1 MSSRKI
7 LITGGAGF
15 IGAHAARRFL
25 ADGWQVGILDDFNDF
40 YDPAIKEDNV
50 AQLRGAVE
58 IFRGDIRDTGTVE
71 RTMNA
76 GWDTVLHL
84 AARAGVRPSILDP
97 GLYIETNVTGT
108 FNVLEAARRADV
120 RRFLFA
126 SSSSVYGAEAQT
138 PFRES
143 AALVRTLSPYAATKI
158 AGEQLC
164 SNYAHLHGMRVISL
178 RFFTVYGP
186 GQRTDLAIH
195 KFTRSLF
202 EGLPIDQ
209 YGEGRTRR
217 DYTYVDDIVQGLRA
231 AADYEGPAYEIF
243 NLGGSHTVSLSE
255 LIKKLEVAT
264 GREAIVRLC
273 PEQPGDMPA
282 TWADITKA
290 RDLLGY
296 SPDTTIDDGLAKFVH
311 WYQAARAT

>member
-7 LITGGAGF
+7 LLTGGAGF

-50 AQLRGAVE
+50 AQLRGAAE

-71 RTMNA
+71 LAMNA

-108 FNVLEAARRADV
+108 FNVLEAARRAGV

-138 PFRES
+138 PFHES

-164 SNYAHLHGMRVISL
+164 SNYAHLHGMRVVSL

-209 YGEGRTRR
+209 YGEGQTRR
-217 DYTYVDDIVQGLRA
+217 DYTYVDDIVQGVRA
-231 AADYEGPAYEIF
+231 AADYEGPAYEVF

-311 WYQAARAT
+311 WYQAARTT

>member
-7 LITGGAGF
+7 LLTGGAGF

-50 AQLRGAVE
+50 AQLRGAAE

-71 RTMNA
+71 LAMNA

-108 FNVLEAARRADV
+108 FNVLEAARRAGV

-138 PFRES
+138 PFHES

-164 SNYAHLHGMRVISL
+164 SNYAHLHGMRVVSL

-209 YGEGRTRR
+209 FGEGQTRR
-217 DYTYVDDIVQGLRA
+217 DYTYVDDIVQGVRA
-231 AADYEGPAYEIF
+231 AADYEGPAYEVF

-311 WYQAARAT
+311 WYQAARTT

>member
-15 IGAHAARRFL
+15 IGTHAARRFL

-71 RTMNA
+71 RTMSG

-108 FNVLEAARRADV
+108 FNVLEAARRAGV

-209 YGEGRTRR
+209 YGEGQTRR
-217 DYTYVDDIVQGLRA
+217 DYTYVDDIVQGVRA
-231 AADYEGPAYEIF
+231 AADYEGPAYEVF

-296 SPDTTIDDGLAKFVH
+296 SPDTTIDEGLAKFVH
-311 WYQAARAT
+311 WFQTVRTR

>member
-1 MSSRKI
+1 MSLRKI

-50 AQLRGAVE
+50 AQLRGAAE

-71 RTMNA
+71 RAMDA
-76 GWDTVLHL
+76 RWDTVLHL

-108 FNVLEAARRADV
+108 FNVLEAARRAGV
-120 RRFLFA
+120 RGFLFA

-164 SNYAHLHGMRVISL
+164 SSYAHLHGMRVVSL

-209 YGEGRTRR
+209 YGEGQTRR
-217 DYTYVDDIVQGLRA
+217 DYTYVDDIVQGVRA
-231 AADYEGPAYEIF
+231 AADYEGPAYEVF
-243 NLGGSHTVSLSE
+243 NLGGSDTVSLSD

-311 WYQAARAT
+311 WYQAARTT